1 MTPLRRFA
9 TSPLRGGTTPVAG
22 QSPFHGV
29 C

>member
-1 MTPLRRFA
+1 MTPPRRFA
-9 TSPLRGGTTPVAG
+9 TSPLQEGTTPVAG